1 MIWVQSYQQ
10 KNSQNSDKVLRF
22 LKISTYIFSNC
33 VPIKIFLRKFSEI
46 CPLAAPKYFVWKFLI
61 FWKKLVGSKF
71 PDFCLKISQ
80 KLRFLLVGLS
90 PGIQMVRQ
98 KGNHLKTGKIVP
110 FSNRVGQNGCH
121 FVFGLLENLTGSP
134 FRSIK
139 VQFSNV

>member
-90 PGIQMVRQ
+90 PGIQMLDKKAIIWKQEKLSRFQ
-98 KGNHLKTGKIVP
+98 IELDKMDAILFLDYWKTWLVHHP
-110 FSNRVGQNGCH
+110 
-121 FVFGLLENLTGSP
+121 EA
-134 FRSIK
+134 
-139 VQFSNV
+139 